1 MVEEEERRRKE
12 LYCILNIT
20 YLHNITTYNV
30 CTKYSCKFSEIIYV
44 VDSIYTRQIKT
55 GAKGARYPTGI

>member
-1 MVEEEERRRKE
+1 MMFDLINLEEEEERRRKE

-30 CTKYSCKFSEIIYV
+30 CTKYSCKFSKIIYV
-44 VDSIYTRQIKT
+44 VDIY
-55 GAKGARYPTGI
+55 